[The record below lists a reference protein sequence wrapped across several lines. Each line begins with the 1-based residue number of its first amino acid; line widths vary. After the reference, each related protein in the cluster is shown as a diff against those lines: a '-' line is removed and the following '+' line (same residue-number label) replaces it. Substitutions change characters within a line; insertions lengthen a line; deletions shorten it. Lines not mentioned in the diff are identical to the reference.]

1 MAEEGKAETRN
12 HIRLQF
18 PSQPRYVAT
27 VRDTIYRFC
36 LQHGF
41 SRAGAFDLKIIAG
54 EALANIIEHAYSGKA
69 DQPIF
74 IEMLF
79 YREYAELRFKDLGR
93 QVPISK
99 DLPRDLSDYRER
111 GLGLYLISQ
120 LCDYH
125 FYDQSQKAGTT
136 LIVKKR
142 TV

>member
-1 MAEEGKAETRN
+1 MAEESKEETRN

-27 VRDTIYRFC
+27 IRDTIYRFC

-41 SRAGAFDLKIIAG
+41 SRAGAFDLKVIAG
-54 EALANIIEHAYSGKA
+54 EALTNIIEHAYEGKG
-69 DQPIF
+69 DRPIF

-79 YREYAELRFKDLGR
+79 YKDYAEIRFKDLGK
-93 QVPISK
+93 QVPITQ
-99 DLPRDLSDYRER
+99 DLVRDLGDYRES

-142 TV
+142 TG